1 MNDDCVQLDGNERD
15 VFYVYL
21 PNHPGSEIPGVVSSS
36 LRLRDLFVQ
45 IGRSD
50 LLQLLG
56 DADMILDC
64 GEDGKL
70 IGVEI
75 LT

>member
-1 MNDDCVQLDGNERD
+1 MDDDYVQLNGNERD

-21 PNHPGSEIPGVVSSS
+21 PNHPGREITGVVSNSI
-36 LRLRDLFVQ
+36 RLRDLFVQ
-45 IGRSD
+45 LDRMD

>member
-1 MNDDCVQLDGNERD
+1 MDDDYVQLNGNERD

-21 PNHPGSEIPGVVSSS
+21 TNHPGREITGVVSNSI
-36 LRLRDLFVQ
+36 RLRDLFVQ
-45 IGRSD
+45 LDRMD

>member
-1 MNDDCVQLDGNERD
+1 MGDDYVQLDADERG

-21 PNHPGSEIPGVVSSS
+21 PNHPGKEIPGVVSNSI
-36 LRLRDLFVQ
+36 RLRDLFVDL
-45 IGRSD
+45 GRTD

-56 DADMILDC
+56 EADMVLDC

-75 LT
+75 LA

>member
-1 MNDDCVQLDGNERD
+1 MNDDCVQLDGNKRN

-21 PNHPGSEIPGVVSSS
+21 PNHPGDEIPSVVSSS

-45 IGRSD
+45 IDRPD